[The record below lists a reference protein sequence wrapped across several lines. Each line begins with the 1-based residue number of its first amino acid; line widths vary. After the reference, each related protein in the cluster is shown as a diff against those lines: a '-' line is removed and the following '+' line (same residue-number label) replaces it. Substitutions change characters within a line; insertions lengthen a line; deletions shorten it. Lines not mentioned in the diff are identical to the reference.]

1 MERPAMEKYA
11 DRHAAGMEL
20 AKLLQA
26 YTGRQDAIV
35 LALPRGGVPVAYEV
49 AKSLRLPLD
58 VFIVRKLGVPGHEEL
73 AMGAIATGGAQVLND
88 DVMLDSQVSAED
100 LDRVVQSELA
110 ELERREKVYR
120 GQRPPLDLNDKVVIL
135 VDDGIATGASMRVAV
150 KALRQ
155 FKPLSIVIAV
165 PVAEAAMSKRMVM
178 IADKVICPLT
188 PSAFYAV
195 GLYYEDF
202 TQTSDSEVHA
212 LLNQSIE
219 QSVDKTRSK

>member
-1 MERPAMEKYA
+1 MEKYA

-26 YTGRQDAIV
+26 YAGRQDAIV

-49 AKSLRLPLD
+49 AKSLALPLD

-100 LDRVVQSELA
+100 LDRVVQAELA
-110 ELERREKVYR
+110 ELKRREKVYR
-120 GQRPPLDLNDKVVIL
+120 GQRPPLDLKDKVVIL

-155 FKPLSIVIAV
+155 FKPLLIVIAV
-165 PVAEAAMSKRMVM
+165 PVAEDTMSKKMVM

-188 PSAFYAV
+188 PKVFYAV